1 MRTPKRTEYN
11 PYSIAECIANTA
23 NVSNTYKLTYTDE
36 DNNTQTFCSGTMA
49 ADILARFND
58 RVYLYPVIANRT
70 EEQELADAAAKFAA
84 EYANW
89 WSRRG
94 TEWARLLQA
103 FNKEYDP
110 ISNYDRHESGGW
122 SDTNA
127 MGARSGSHNLTD
139 SYATFTDTET
149 VTPTVKTKE
158 TVTPTVKSKET
169 VTPTVKSKETVTP
182 TVKSKET
189 VTPGVT
195 ETTTETPRVAM
206 ETVTTPGVTDT
217 TTENV
222 FADNSSTAT
231 PSKSVTVSHTGYDT
245 VTVTP
250 TTGTNS
256 TVVGRVG
263 TNETVNEIVSGN
275 TETVNEIV
283 SGNTETVTEIVSG
296 NTETVNEVVSGNTQ
310 TQTVKGAHIDT
321 HNTSTSENAVTDTLT
336 RLFSD
341 YHVYGNIG
349 VTTSAQMLTGELE
362 LRSASDIITFALVE
376 FVNLMTIYL

>member
-1 MRTPKRTEYN
+1 MRKAKRTEYN
-11 PYSIAECIANTA
+11 PYSIGECIANTA
-23 NVSNTYKLTYTDE
+23 NVSTTFALTYSDE
-36 DNNTQTFCSGTMA
+36 NNNTQTFCSGINA
-49 ADILARFND
+49 ADILHRFND
-58 RVYLYPVIANRT
+58 RVYLYQVIPNRT

-84 EYANW
+84 EYAAW
-89 WSRRG
+89 WGRRG
-94 TEWARLLQA
+94 TEWARLLMA
-103 FNKEYDP
+103 FKKEYDP
-110 ISNYDRHESGGW
+110 ISNYDRHEEGGW

-127 MGARSGSHNLTD
+127 QGARSGTHNLTD

-158 TVTPTVKSKET
+158 TVTPTVKTKET
-169 VTPTVKSKETVTP
+169 VTPSVKT
-182 TVKSKET
+182 KET

-206 ETVTTPGVTDT
+206 ETVTTPGTSDT
-217 TTENV
+217 TAKDV
-222 FADNSSTAT
+222 YADNSSTPT
-231 PSKSVTVSHTGYDT
+231 PAERTILSHTGYDT

-256 TVVGRVG
+256 TVVGRTG
-263 TNETVNEIVSGN
+263 TNETVNEILSGD
-275 TETVNEIV
+275 TQTVNEV
-283 SGNTETVTEIVSG
+283 VSG

-341 YHVYGNIG
+341 YHVFGNIG

-362 LRSASDIITFALVE
+362 LRSADDIVTFALVE

>member
-1 MRTPKRTEYN
+1 MRKPKRTEYN
-11 PYSIAECIANTA
+11 PYSIGECIDNTE
-23 NVSNTYKLTYTDE
+23 NVSNTFKLTYTDD
-36 DNNTQTFCSGTMA
+36 DNNTATFCSGNDAVT
-49 ADILARFND
+49 ILRRFND
-58 RVYLYPVIANRT
+58 RVYLYPVLANRT

-84 EYANW
+84 EYAAW

-94 TEWARLLQA
+94 AEWVRLLLA
-103 FNKEYDP
+103 FEKEYDP

-127 MGARSGSHNLTD
+127 MGARSGSHNVTD
-139 SYATFTDTET
+139 NYATFTDTET

-158 TVTPTVKSKET
+158 TVTPTVKT
-169 VTPTVKSKETVTP
+169 KETVTP

-195 ETTTETPRVAM
+195 ETTTETPRVAV
-206 ETVTTPGVTDT
+206 ETVTTPGTSDT
-217 TTENV
+217 TAKNV
-222 FADNSSTAT
+222 YGYNSSTAT
-231 PSKSVTVSHTGYDT
+231 PAESTTLSHTGSDT

-256 TVVGRVG
+256 TVVGRTG

-283 SGNTETVTEIVSG
+283 SGNTETV
-296 NTETVNEVVSGNTQ
+296 NEVVSGNTQ
-310 TQTVKGAHIDT
+310 TQMVKGAHIDT
-321 HNTSTSENAVTDTLT
+321 HNTTTGENAVTDTLT

-349 VTTSAQMLTGELE
+349 VTTSAQMLNGELE
-362 LRSASDIITFALVE
+362 LRKASDIITFALVE